1 MKKRFLAFLLALSIA
16 ASLLVMPAS
25 AAGSN
30 AAVQAAVALGGMTTE
45 QAAQPITPSSRGQL
59 AGCSLPFRPT
69 VRVCPRQGS
78 TGTLFSDVNSSSA
91 DGPYIR
97 SPSSR
102 AGSAA
107 ISTAA
112 SAPTTP

>member
-45 QAAQPITPSSRGQL
+45 AGRTARYAPHPRPAGPAAHRL
-59 AGCSLPFRPT
+59 FVLP
-69 VRVCPRQGS
+69 
-78 TGTLFSDVNSSSA
+78 
-91 DGPYIR
+91 
-97 SPSSR
+97 
-102 AGSAA
+102 
-107 ISTAA
+107 
-112 SAPTTP
+112 

>member
-45 QAAQPITPSSRGQL
+45 QAAQSDTPPHPRP
-59 AGCSLPFRPT
+59 AGPAAHRLFVLP
-69 VRVCPRQGS
+69 
-78 TGTLFSDVNSSSA
+78 
-91 DGPYIR
+91 
-97 SPSSR
+97 
-102 AGSAA
+102 
-107 ISTAA
+107 
-112 SAPTTP
+112 

>member
-45 QAAQPITPSSRGQL
+45 QAAQPDNALGR
-59 AGCSLPFRPT
+59 
-69 VRVCPRQGS
+69 
-78 TGTLFSDVNSSSA
+78 
-91 DGPYIR
+91 Y
-97 SPSSR
+97 
-102 AGSAA
+102 
-107 ISTAA
+107 
-112 SAPTTP
+112 